1 MESIEKIKAHYGFTA
16 HDAENLRKLQPI
28 MEKYVEEFPKEFYQY
43 VKNFEE
49 HSRYLKDKETI
60 ERHQAALKDWFRDL
74 FSGEYSNRYV
84 KELER
89 IGMAHV
95 TIKLPAHYVNAAMH
109 FVKLFCGRVLRAE
122 ISDERERLYLWGSVE
137 KILDINLDAMTSSYI
152 EEERRS
158 YFISEKVESHLI
170 NFAKRFSYGLNL
182 FLVIGLVLMGIT
194 VLGLFA
200 YDISHIFAGDIE
212 KGLLGTIG
220 SLLMLWVVIELV
232 DTEIKHLK
240 GGKFA
245 IKVFIGVALV
255 AVIRKLLVVM
265 LKADAVE
272 AQVSLIAAIAVLG
285 GVYWLISRVEKD

>member
-1 MESIEKIKAHYGFTA
+1 MESIENIRAHYGFTA
-16 HDAENLRKLQPI
+16 HDAENLRKLGPV
-28 MEKYVEEFPKEFYQY
+28 MEKYVEGFPKEFYQH

-49 HSRYLKDKETI
+49 TSKYLKDKETI
-60 ERHQAALKDWFRDL
+60 ERHQAALKDWFRNL
-74 FSGEYSNRYV
+74 FSGIYTNSYL

-89 IGMAHV
+89 IGMVHV
-95 TIKLPAHYVNAAMH
+95 MIKLPAHYVNAAMH
-109 FVKLFCGRVLRAE
+109 FVKLFCGRAIRAE

-158 YFISEKVESHLI
+158 YFISEEVESYLI

-182 FLVIGLVLMGIT
+182 FLVIGLVLLGVT

-200 YDISHIFAGDIE
+200 YDVSHLFAGDME
-212 KGLLGTIG
+212 KGLLGTLG

-255 AVIRKLLVVM
+255 AVIRKLLVIM
-265 LKADAVE
+265 LKAEAVE
-272 AQVSLIAAIAVLG
+272 AQVSLIAAVAVLG
-285 GVYWLISRVEKD
+285 AVYWLISRIE